1 MGMGVYW
8 WGWEWHKGGSGL
20 ERRRDGHV
28 SGMRGDKGSSEYQ
41 MTGVIVL
48 TGGEGG
54 R

>member
-1 MGMGVYW
+1 MHG
-8 WGWEWHKGGSGL
+8 
-20 ERRRDGHV
+20 RRDGHV
-28 SGMRGDKGSSEYQ
+28 SGMMGGKGRVEYQ